1 MSKISRNIKKL
12 RNTSGMTQEELA
24 SKIHVTRQTVSSW
37 ETDRTQPDLQ
47 ILQSIA
53 EVFGVEPEE
62 IIYGKK
68 RNIAEEKEKQ
78 LFGNT
83 LITVLSILGCL
94 LIGAGV
100 VMIFIKW
107 WQDFP
112 DLLKLLTCF
121 IPALLGQGFGI
132 YTYIKKK
139 ESRAWCEGASVLWML
154 GVGVTTAI
162 LTSIT
167 SYQFV
172 KEELIYIFL
181 AATYFILMMIFGTVS
196 PLPVV
201 HTLSIIWY
209 EWVIADMRIYHVN
222 LNAEGGVSQ
231 IVRYCVITL
240 MEAIFIG
247 IVTYISK
254 TLCSK
259 EQSLIRYTFTQWINF
274 AAITAF
280 ICMAFERTDLDE
292 GLISLALTAAIIFF
306 AVGHRQ
312 KDIISPYRVLGL
324 PVTAAALCFFSI
336 ISYFDL
342 ELEKWTSILVL
353 SVGLL
358 PFALFVCE
366 KTKPESLYLRL
377 YGLLSTGALTLFNIL
392 CVMIAFRSPD
402 YYKEP
407 YFGTFKVYDFF
418 RDALTGLI
426 FPICLGAL
434 VMLILY
440 GAKERKLLYLNLGFI
455 LSCFSV
461 IAKLYLLDLGLIV
474 TGIMLIVCGIV
485 LLTVNLKFSRLREKE
500 KQALLLSEKEEE
512 EAQ

>member
-53 EVFGVEPEE
+53 AVFEVEPEE

-68 RNIAEEKEKQ
+68 RNTAEEKEKQ

-222 LNAEGGVSQ
+222 LNAEGGAVQ
-231 IVRYCVITL
+231 IIHYCFTTLIGAVFTGCVI
-240 MEAIFIG
+240 
-247 IVTYISK
+247 YISK
-254 TLCSK
+254 KLCTK
-259 EQSLIRYTFTQWINF
+259 EQNLVRYTFTEWFNF
-274 AAITAF
+274 AAGTAF
-280 ICMAFERTDLDE
+280 ICLALERTDFDE
-292 GLISLALTAAIIFF
+292 GLISLTLAAAIAFF
-306 AVGHRQ
+306 AISHKQ
-312 KDIISPYRVLGL
+312 KDSVTPYRVLGL

-336 ISYFDL
+336 ISYLDF
-342 ELEKWTSILVL
+342 ESEKWVSIVVL
-353 SVGLL
+353 IISLL
-358 PFALFVCE
+358 PGILFINK
-366 KTKPESLYLRL
+366 KTRPENIYLRL
-377 YGLLSTGALTLFNIL
+377 YGILSTSALTVFNIL
-392 CVMIAFRSPD
+392 FVITSFRSPD
-402 YYKEP
+402 YYEEP
-407 YFGTFKVYDFF
+407 HFGTYDFF
-418 RDALTGLI
+418 REILTSLN
-426 FPICLGAL
+426 FPICVAAL
-434 VMLILY
+434 IMLIIY

-455 LSCFSV
+455 LSCVS
-461 IAKLYLLDLGLIV
+461 IIGKLYLLDLGLIL
-474 TGIMLIVCGIV
+474 TGIMLITCGAA
-485 LLTVNLKFSRLREKE
+485 LLFVNLKFSRIHEKE
-500 KQALLLSEKEEE
+500 KLASYGEEE
-512 EAQ
+512 LQ